1 MKFVDPVTLE
11 PDAYMRLPKP
21 GRKFCGMC
29 RTSLQNLAD
38 DGFIDIVSVQ
48 RPGCSRG
55 LKLLFVPSL
64 MDYLDGLRRNP
75 RSPLSHTDRRAQ
87 GPINP
92 KEIYKSST
100 RPPT

>member
-1 MKFVDPVTLE
+1 MKFVDPVTRE
-11 PDAYMRLPKP
+11 PTAYVRLPKP
-21 GRKFCGMC
+21 GRTFCGMC

-48 RPGCSRG
+48 RRGCSRG

-75 RSPLSHTDRRAQ
+75 RSESR
-87 GPINP
+87 
-92 KEIYKSST
+92 EEET
-100 RPPT
+100 RP